1 MYLKL
6 NNMKKII
13 LCVLFLV
20 IGLAAKAQY
29 SYFNPYVYA
38 AAAAETNETYQ
49 LNNIRFDENALK
61 TNETAWKAYNDYL
74 SINAQ
79 FAKKNKVYSILGWSG
94 LGLSCASIIPFC
106 LNTNDLNPEDDP
118 AFIAGAS
125 MLTVGCAVACVGLIG
140 MAVQVNK
147 IKVNKKEFIY
157 YLKTTH
163 NGIGIVSI
171 F

>member
-1 MYLKL
+1 
-6 NNMKKII
+6 
-13 LCVLFLV
+13 
-20 IGLAAKAQY
+20 
-29 SYFNPYVYA
+29 
-38 AAAAETNETYQ
+38 
-49 LNNIRFDENALK
+49 
-61 TNETAWKAYNDYL
+61 
-74 SINAQ
+74 
-79 FAKKNKVYSILGWSG
+79 
-94 LGLSCASIIPFC
+94 

-118 AFIAGAS
+118 TFIAGAS